1 MVLVSACN
9 NSKKTKQLLGFK
21 KPREKKS
28 PKQDSLE
35 LGFLCIGLGGE
46 SRKPTKN
53 QGEIQGSRQPSALV
67 GFLRQKK
74 DCAYTLWIGRVLGMR
89 RPASMSPLRLKVEM
103 FNFLLQFREKK
114 ICVDNF
120 AQNETLLI

>member
-1 MVLVSACN
+1 LVLVSACN

-21 KPREKKS
+21 KPREKNP

-35 LGFLCIGLGGE
+35 LGFLCIEWGGE

-53 QGEIQGSRQPSALV
+53 QGEIQGGRQPSVLV

-89 RPASMSPLRLKVEM
+89 WPASMSPLRLDVEM
-103 FNFLLQFREKK
+103 FNFISFFSFVKRKHFWIILPK
-114 ICVDNF
+114 I
-120 AQNETLLI
+120 